1 MHRAARQPLFWL
13 VILAASAVAGLV
25 YNRIIGGGEPT
36 VAAVRGILMA
46 APLLA
51 FESGWILPGWQQY
64 VRRLPTLLAV
74 PAAEATYI
82 VLIASGFAASGLLL
96 WGVGGLS
103 GPWLE
108 AVTPSLR
115 VLLYALLVSAA
126 IVSVI
131 RIRDLIGS
139 EVFFSLLVGRYHRPV
154 REERVFLFI
163 DIVGSTR
170 YAEAH
175 GDLRAQEF
183 LGAFFAALAEPVR
196 RHEGSVDDYVGDMAL
211 VTWPLR
217 RGVKDAQCIGCV
229 FALQDAIARTA
240 GAWSERFG
248 TIPRFRA
255 ALHAGPVVTAEV
267 GVDRHKI
274 AYFGDTVNATG
285 RLEAL
290 CRELSLPVLISADL
304 LDRVPAL
311 PPGIVAERLGEKTVR
326 GRDRALAVAA
336 LHRSEDRATEQPEP
350 RHHGSIRRA
359 TGARR

>member
-196 RHEGSVDDYVGDMAL
+196 RHEGSVDDYSA
-211 VTWPLR
+211 TWPSSPGRSGAASRTLNASGACSPSRTRLLGPLAPGASVSAQSRASGLR
-217 RGVKDAQCIGCV
+217 SMP
-229 FALQDAIARTA
+229 AR
-240 GAWSERFG
+240 WSPRRSGSTG
-248 TIPRFRA
+248 TRSR
-255 ALHAGPVVTAEV
+255 
-267 GVDRHKI
+267 
-274 AYFGDTVNATG
+274 
-285 RLEAL
+285 
-290 CRELSLPVLISADL
+290 ISAT
-304 LDRVPAL
+304 R
-311 PPGIVAERLGEKTVR
+311 
-326 GRDRALAVAA
+326 
-336 LHRSEDRATEQPEP
+336 
-350 RHHGSIRRA
+350 
-359 TGARR
+359 